1 VWKRTIRGITLTFHL
16 AGINNQNFLMRD
28 DQTGTY
34 WQQISGR
41 AVAGP
46 LAGSQLELVPSDE
59 LSFALWRGGAPSG
72 TVLQPESAFAKEYET
87 KDWDIRMKRAKTVLD
102 FPNSDLK
109 SRDLVLGVE
118 AFGVS
123 RAYLVDQL
131 LRDQLTE
138 DRLNRQPVLIV
149 VGPDQKSLRVFQVPV
164 HADRPASDYYR
175 YTAETHGNPTMQ
187 TPLFVDSTTGSNWDF
202 DGCAVSGPLRGEC
215 LPLIQSIKD
224 YWFDWRNYHPQTTV
238 FKSRER
244 VRS

>member
-1 VWKRTIRGITLTFHL
+1 MWKRTIQGNALTFHL

-59 LSFALWRGGAPSG
+59 LSFVLWRGGAPSG
-72 TVLQPESAFAKEYET
+72 TVLKPVSGFAKEYAT
-87 KDWDIRMKRAKTVLD
+87 KDWDIRMKRVKTVLD
-102 FPNSDLK
+102 FPNSGLK
-109 SRDLVLGVE
+109 SRDLVLGME

-123 RAYLVDQL
+123 RAYPVEQL

-138 DRLNRQPVLIV
+138 DRLNGEPVLIV
-149 VGPDQKSLRVFQVPV
+149 VGPDQKSLRAFHVQ
-164 HADRPASDYYR
+164 AQRGRPASDYYR
-175 YTAETHGNPTMQ
+175 YTATTTGNPTMH
-187 TPLFVDSTTGSNWDF
+187 TPLFIDSATGSNWGF
-202 DGCAVSGPLRGEC
+202 DGCAVSGPARGEC

-224 YWFDWRNYHPQTTV
+224 YWFDWRNYHPQTTI
-238 FKSRER
+238 FKPRER